1 MAGAALAERRR
12 RGCGEALL
20 HAFADARPDLLN
32 ALTLLLGSRDDA
44 QDAVQEAFL
53 KCWRNREQVHGIYNL
68 RAWVFRIGLNSGR
81 DLRRNVWRQRSRPLL
96 DFEPTVE
103 RPAPSPADELIHR
116 EALDRLRAALRRLR
130 PEEREVFLLRQNT
143 DRTYEEIARL
153 RRVPVGTVKTQMR
166 AALHKLRRVLQEA
179 PASPLP

>member
-1 MAGAALAERRR
+1 MARAVLAERRR
-12 RGCGEALL
+12 CGCGEALL

-53 KCWRNREQVHGIYNL
+53 KCWRNRDQVAGIYNL
-68 RAWVFRIGLNSGR
+68 RAWVFRVGLNSGR

-96 DFEPTVE
+96 GLEPAAE

-116 EALDRLRAALRRLR
+116 EMLDRLRAALRRLR

-166 AALHKLRRVLQEA
+166 AALQKLRRVLQEA
-179 PASPLP
+179 PEV

>member
-1 MAGAALAERRR
+1 MVRAALAEGRR
-12 RGCGEALL
+12 RGCGEQLL
-20 HAFADARPDLLN
+20 HVFAEARLDLLN

-53 KCWRNREQVHGIYNL
+53 KCWRRRDQVGGIYNL
-68 RAWVFRIGLNSGR
+68 RAWIFRVGLNSGR

-96 DFEPTVE
+96 GLEPSVE
-103 RPAPSPADELIHR
+103 RPAPSPADQLVRLEM
-116 EALDRLRAALRRLR
+116 LDRLRASLQRLR

-143 DRTYEEIARL
+143 DRTYDEIARL

-166 AALHKLRRVLQEA
+166 SALQKLRGVLQEA
-179 PASPLP
+179 PES

>member
-1 MAGAALAERRR
+1 MVRAALAEERRR
-12 RGCGEALL
+12 RGGGERLL
-20 HAFADARPDLLN
+20 CAFAEARPDLLN

-53 KCWRNREQVHGIYNL
+53 KCWRRREQVGGVYNL
-68 RAWVFRIGLNSGR
+68 RAWIFRVGLNSGR

-96 DFEPTVE
+96 DREPAPG
-103 RPAPSPADELIHR
+103 RPAPSPGDELVR
-116 EALDRLRAALRRLR
+116 LEALDRLRAALQDLR

-153 RRVPVGTVKTQMR
+153 RRAPVGTIKTQMR
-166 AALHKLRRVLQEA
+166 AALQKLRKVLQEA
-179 PASPLP
+179 PEG